1 MFIKDL
7 YRDEIRSGWL
17 VKSDAKKIWSRC
29 LEIWSAVDK
38 ICNRHKLTYWAGDLT
53 LLGAVRHKG
62 FVPWREDFSLWMFRP
77 DYNRFLSVLDELP
90 APFAVNHAGFTST
103 KIAHTQTTLIDFA
116 TFDANKVSG
125 LTIEIDALDVARD
138 GSRDS
143 FLAFNALN
151 ELYAASADFAAIER
165 HLRGGGMTVNDLDVL
180 EKISAASEAD
190 KLHTLKLY
198 AEALFG
204 QSSAIAKLDDMI
216 NNVGKPLVKDWFRAT
231 IRLPF
236 ETIELPAPVDCEK
249 ILTTRYGD
257 WRTFGWDDVK
267 FAGDLYSAEI
277 PYEEILRII
286 ARHGGLDK
294 TLREGYLI
302 QLYDLSSVT

>member
-1 MFIKDL
+1 MFVKDL
-7 YRDEIRSGWL
+7 YRDEIRDCWL
-17 VKSDAKKIWSRC
+17 VKSDMKKVWNRQ
-29 LEIWSAVDK
+29 LEIWAEVDRLCRK
-38 ICNRHKLTYWAGDLT
+38 HSIRYWAGDLT

-62 FVPWREDFSLWMFRP
+62 FIPWDEDFDLWMMRP

-103 KIAHTQTTLIDFA
+103 KIAHTQTTLINIA
-116 TFDANKVSG
+116 TFDAKKVSG
-125 LTIEIDALDVARD
+125 LTIDVCALDVARD
-138 GSRDS
+138 GTHDG

-165 HLRGGGMTVNDLDVL
+165 HLRGGGKTINDSDVL

-216 NNVGKPLVKDWFRAT
+216 NNVGKPLRKDWFRTT

-249 ILTTRYGD
+249 ILATRYGD

-277 PYEEILRII
+277 PYEDILRII
-286 ARHGGLDK
+286 ERHGGLEK